1 MKNNFTKYVNYFIR
15 VTYWGWVCEDSANK
29 GGNASTRPFMDECF
43 FVWRKVQ
50 CIKRELEIE

>member
-1 MKNNFTKYVNYFIR
+1 MANSNSKQSSEWLLTKVIYVSKWQI
-15 VTYWGWVCEDSANK
+15 K